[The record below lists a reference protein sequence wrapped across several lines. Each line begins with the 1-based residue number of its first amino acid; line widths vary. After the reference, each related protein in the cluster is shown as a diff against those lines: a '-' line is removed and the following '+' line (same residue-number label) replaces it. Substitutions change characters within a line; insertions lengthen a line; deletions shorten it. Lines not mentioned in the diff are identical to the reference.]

1 MTKPQIWIASFLALF
16 ILLFILERV
25 TKEEEKFM
33 PTSTENLT
41 NQPSKENFSAQELI
55 TMFGCTNCHGV
66 DLEGT
71 KLGPGLKDISKNFG
85 RGELITYLRNP
96 GSFMGSERFQKYR
109 EQYPGVI
116 MPNFG
121 NRDVKDLGKI
131 ADYLLEQ

>member
-16 ILLFILERV
+16 ILLFILQRV

-33 PTSTENLT
+33 PIPTENLT
-41 NQPSKENFSAQELI
+41 NQPSKENFSAQDLI
-55 TMFGCTNCHGV
+55 ANFGCTNFHGI

-71 KLGPGLKDISKNFG
+71 KLGPELKDISKNFG

>member
-16 ILLFILERV
+16 ILLFILQIV

-33 PTSTENLT
+33 PIPTENLT
-41 NQPSKENFSAQELI
+41 NQPSKENFSAQDLI
-55 TMFGCTNCHGV
+55 ANFGCTNCHGI

-71 KLGPGLKDISKNFG
+71 KLGPELKDISKNFG

-109 EQYPGVI
+109 EQYPSVI

-121 NRDVKDLGKI
+121 NKDVKDLGKI
-131 ADYLLEQ
+131 EDYLLAR